1 MARTAF
7 ASVRAMSDSA
17 SGTRPETTGP
27 PAHPRCAAALPAGV
41 HTTPGGIPDARE
53 HTS

>member
-17 SGTRPETTGP
+17 SDAAIPQTISSPARPRFAETLTEPGP
-27 PAHPRCAAALPAGV
+27 
-41 HTTPGGIPDARE
+41 T
-53 HTS
+53 